1 MTAIRSVL
9 LHLDDL
15 PASIVRLDFACALAR
30 RHEATLSAMFV
41 GAPPQWPLQMALT
54 ESPAALMQHVDWA
67 ASDRTKSRF
76 DTASNAGGVTM
87 RWLDNDNADA
97 VAVFSR
103 QALYA
108 DLLVLG
114 QHDPGVASASAV
126 AAGFVE
132 SVLIDTD
139 RPALV
144 LPFEGEFRTAGNAV
158 LIGWNATSH
167 SARAVTAAMPW
178 LRRAGRVH
186 VLEASDSA
194 ASSCEG
200 ELDIVQYLQ
209 LHGIVATLHRHRAPP
224 ADAGGFMLSLAKE
237 VGADLM
243 VMGCYGHSRA
253 REFMLGGASRA
264 VLRAMT
270 IPVLM
275 AH

>member
-1 MTAIRSVL
+1 MTTIRSVL

-15 PASIVRLDFACALAR
+15 PSSTVRLEFARALAQH
-30 RHEATLSAMFV
+30 HEAILCAMFV
-41 GAPPQWPLQMALT
+41 GAPPKWPLQMAFT

-67 ASDRTKSRF
+67 ASDRTKSLF
-76 DTASNAGGVTM
+76 DTASATGGITT

-103 QALYA
+103 HALYA

-114 QHDPGVASASAV
+114 QRDPGTASTSAV

-139 RPALV
+139 RPALI
-144 LPFEGEFRTAGNAV
+144 LPFEGDFRTAGNDV
-158 LIGWNATSH
+158 LIGWNATPQ
-167 SARAVTAAMPW
+167 SARAVTAAIPW
-178 LRRAGRVH
+178 LRRARRVH
-186 VLEASDSA
+186 VLETSDPA
-194 ASSCEG
+194 AQHCAG
-200 ELDIVQYLQ
+200 ELDIAQYLQ
-209 LHGIVATLHRHRAPP
+209 LHGSAPTMHRHRGSPP
-224 ADAGGFMLSLAKE
+224 DVGDLMLSMATE
-237 VGADLM
+237 VGADLL

-253 REFMLGGASRA
+253 RELMLGGASRT

>member
-15 PASIVRLDFACALAR
+15 PSSAVRLGFARALAH
-30 RHEATLSAMFV
+30 RHEATLCAMFV
-41 GAPPQWPLQMALT
+41 GAPPQWPLQMAFT
-54 ESPAALMQHVDWA
+54 ESPATLMQHVDWA
-67 ASDRTKSRF
+67 ASDRTKSLF
-76 DTASNAGGVTM
+76 DTASAAGGVTM
-87 RWLDNDNADA
+87 QWLDNDNADA
-97 VAVFSR
+97 VEVFSR

-114 QHDPGVASASAV
+114 QHDPGAASASAV

-139 RPALV
+139 KPALV
-144 LPFEGEFRTAGNAV
+144 LPFEGEFQTAGNDV
-158 LIGWNATSH
+158 LIGWNATPQ

-178 LRRAGRVH
+178 LRRARRVH
-186 VLEASDSA
+186 VLETSDPA
-194 ASSCEG
+194 APHCAG
-200 ELDIVQYLQ
+200 ELDIAQYLL
-209 LHGIVATLHRHRAPP
+209 LHGVVPTLHRQPAPP
-224 ADAGGFMLSLAKE
+224 PDAGDFMLSLATE
-237 VGADLM
+237 VGADLL

-253 REFMLGGASRA
+253 RELMLGGASRT
-264 VLRAMT
+264 VLRATT

>member
-15 PASIVRLDFACALAR
+15 PSSRVRLQFARALAQ
-30 RHEATLSAMFV
+30 RHEATLCAMFV
-41 GAPPQWPLQMALT
+41 GAPPQWPLQMAFT

-67 ASDRTKSRF
+67 ASDRTKSVF
-76 DTASNAGGVTM
+76 DTASAGGGVAM

-97 VAVFSR
+97 VAAFSR

-114 QHDPGVASASAV
+114 QHDPGLASAV
-126 AAGFVE
+126 AAGFVA
-132 SVLIDTD
+132 SALIDTD
-139 RPALV
+139 KPALI
-144 LPFEGEFRTAGNAV
+144 LPFEGEFQTAGNDV
-158 LIGWNATSH
+158 LIGWNATPQ

-178 LRRAGRVH
+178 LRRARHVH
-186 VLEASDSA
+186 VLQTSDLA
-194 ASSCEG
+194 APHCAG
-200 ELDIVQYLQ
+200 ELDIAEYLQ
-209 LHGIVATLHRHRAPP
+209 LHGVVPMLHRQRAAPP
-224 ADAGGFMLSLAKE
+224 DAGDFMLSLAAE
-237 VGADLM
+237 VGADLL

-253 REFMLGGASRA
+253 RELMLGGASRT

>member
-15 PASIVRLDFACALAR
+15 PSSTVRLDFARALAH
-30 RHEATLSAMFV
+30 RHEATLCALFV
-41 GAPPQWPLQMALT
+41 GAPPQWPLQMAFT

-67 ASDRTKSRF
+67 AADRTKSVF
-76 DTASNAGGVTM
+76 DTASAAGGVTM

-97 VAVFSR
+97 VAVFCR

-114 QHDPGVASASAV
+114 QHDPGAASASAV

-139 RPALV
+139 KPALI
-144 LPFEGEFRTAGNAV
+144 LPFEGELQTAGNDV
-158 LIGWNATSH
+158 LIGWNATPQ

-178 LRRAGRVH
+178 LRRARHVH
-186 VLEASDSA
+186 VLEASDPA
-194 ASSCEG
+194 AQHCAG
-200 ELDIVQYLQ
+200 ELDIAQYLQ
-209 LHGIVATLHRHRAPP
+209 LHGVVPTLHRQRASPP
-224 ADAGGFMLSLAKE
+224 DAGDFMLSLANE
-237 VGADLM
+237 VGADLL

-253 REFMLGGASRA
+253 RELMLGGASRT